1 MDIIGPL
8 MLGTLGFVVAFA
20 YINMRQTE
28 EQLAETRRR
37 RAEKQAAERS
47 AAQPVAAE

>member
-8 MLGTLGFVVAFA
+8 ALGTLGFVVAFA

-28 EQLAETRRR
+28 RQLKETRKRREEAQLAK
-37 RAEKQAAERS
+37 A
-47 AAQPVAAE
+47 VAAE

>member
-8 MLGTLGFVVAFA
+8 MLGTLGFVVVFA

-28 EQLAETRRR
+28 EQLAETRKRK
-37 RAEKQAAERS
+37 AQSAAKAIAAE
-47 AAQPVAAE
+47 

>member
-28 EQLAETRRR
+28 EKLAETRRR
-37 RAEKQAAERS
+37 KAQAPAKAVPAE
-47 AAQPVAAE
+47 

>member
-8 MLGTLGFVVAFA
+8 MLGTLGFVVVMA

-28 EQLAETRRR
+28 DKLAETRNRK
-37 RAEKQAAERS
+37 AQANAK
-47 AAQPVAAE
+47 AVAAK

>member
-8 MLGTLGFVVAFA
+8 MLGTIGFVVAFA

-28 EQLAETRRR
+28 KQLAETRRR
-37 RAEKQAAERS
+37 KAQASANAIPAE
-47 AAQPVAAE
+47 